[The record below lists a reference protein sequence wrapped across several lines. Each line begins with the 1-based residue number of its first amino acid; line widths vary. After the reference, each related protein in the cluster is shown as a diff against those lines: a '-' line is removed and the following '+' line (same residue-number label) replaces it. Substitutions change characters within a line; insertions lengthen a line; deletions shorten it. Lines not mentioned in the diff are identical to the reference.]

1 MERIEIVENGLFL
14 VFEIADDKCFKFLH
28 FGKKPFNEKDI
39 IARSTSYGFRF
50 VEINLAGYD
59 RPYERHGNKYIV
71 TAPGWHMRYESMEDG
86 RNQNGRIVMFVLRDE
101 ITDVIVKS
109 YMQFYDGLSIIRFWN
124 IVENTGS
131 QTQVLDYI
139 SSFNYEGIDKEGS
152 DRKSVV

>member
-109 YMQFYDGLSIIRFWN
+109 YMQFYDGLS
-124 IVENTGS
+124 
-131 QTQVLDYI
+131 
-139 SSFNYEGIDKEGS
+139 SF
-152 DRKSVV
+152 

>member
-1 MERIEIVENGLFL
+1 
-14 VFEIADDKCFKFLH
+14 
-28 FGKKPFNEKDI
+28 
-39 IARSTSYGFRF
+39 
-50 VEINLAGYD
+50 
-59 RPYERHGNKYIV
+59 
-71 TAPGWHMRYESMEDG
+71 MRYESMEDG

-152 DRKSVV
+152 LPADKKLQIRIPHNGW

>member
-71 TAPGWHMRYESMEDG
+71 RHLAGICVMNLWKTA
-86 RNQNGRIVMFVLRDE
+86 
-101 ITDVIVKS
+101 VIKTAVS
-109 YMQFYDGLSIIRFWN
+109 
-124 IVENTGS
+124 
-131 QTQVLDYI
+131 
-139 SSFNYEGIDKEGS
+139 
-152 DRKSVV
+152 

>member
-71 TAPGWHMRYESMEDG
+71 TAPGWHMRYESME
-86 RNQNGRIVMFVLRDE
+86 
-101 ITDVIVKS
+101 TAVIKTAVS
-109 YMQFYDGLSIIRFWN
+109 
-124 IVENTGS
+124 
-131 QTQVLDYI
+131 
-139 SSFNYEGIDKEGS
+139 
-152 DRKSVV
+152 

>member
-71 TAPGWHMRYESMEDG
+71 TARMSHCSKKPNLLSMNIKPAD
-86 RNQNGRIVMFVLRDE
+86 NTKAVLPT
-101 ITDVIVKS
+101 INSLLFIL
-109 YMQFYDGLSIIRFWN
+109 Y
-124 IVENTGS
+124 
-131 QTQVLDYI
+131 
-139 SSFNYEGIDKEGS
+139 
-152 DRKSVV
+152 